1 MHTWT
6 VRITGAPVSRQ
17 QGWLVRAS
25 FRSAGFSIRE
35 AFDDRTG
42 MSPARWFWA
51 DHTSAGAITL
61 WLLQGL
67 PVLES
72 TVLGPGQTVRLEESD
87 LG

>member
-17 QGWLVRAS
+17 VGWQVRAS
-25 FRSAGFSIRE
+25 FRQAGFSIRE

-42 MSPARWFWA
+42 MSPARLFWA
-51 DHTSAGAITL
+51 DHTNAGAITL

-67 PVLES
+67 PKLEGTVLE
-72 TVLGPGQTVRLEESD
+72 PGQSVRLEETD